1 MLLLN
6 GSLRPIFEEIH
17 VFTSNYDLILKKF
30 FLGMFTYSLVTWLRL
45 VVYSQIFESVFVM
58 LLASTV
64 VKVAILVTSDSLSII
79 ISSCASVR
87 LFSSFNRSSIKF
99 TISAELSEKRS
110 IKERDEYWLLAKK
123 KKLLMYR
130 LILIL
135 TSCNFNI
142 FQIFKI

>member
-17 VFTSNYDLILKKF
+17 VFTSNYDLILKKKS
-30 FLGMFTYSLVTWLRL
+30 LGMFTYSLVTWLRL

-64 VKVAILVTSDSLSII
+64 VKVAILVTSDSLLII

-99 TISAELSEKRS
+99 TMSAELSGKRN

-123 KKLLMYR
+123 IVLMYR